1 MRQGAGK
8 GYRALW
14 SPRIV
19 GGLVAMSMVL
29 AACSS
34 GGGTPQATSNA
45 GTPNPNGVLKF
56 GVDLNNGF
64 SNDFDPGTGEND
76 CSFQELSQIYS
87 SITFEPPGTQGNN
100 AILPGIAQSWQVSG
114 STLTL
119 HIRPG
124 VTFSNGAPVDAD
136 AVMQSIE
143 HVRKS
148 PLRTSLE
155 AIQSMEPTNATT
167 LVLQLKQP
175 PTPGD
180 LLLAF
185 SFIDGMVM
193 APSSIANASS
203 SPIGSGPFVLKS
215 YQPGSEI
222 ALAANKNYFD
232 KSAYKLGGV
241 DFVQLSAGPQAIS
254 ALIGGSVDMIELMP
268 GDYPTAKRYSN
279 IGIAITP
286 SYQYMLMQLRENT
299 PPFNNPQV
307 RAALEYGI
315 NRAEINKVVLNGLG
329 QPAYQPFPSSSPGYN
344 PSVGNSYSYKPATA
358 KAMLAKAGYPN
369 GVSFNLVF
377 PAGEAEFQSAATIM
391 QSELAPAGFHVQIT
405 QIPGGDLFTQVYE
418 KKEGNAV
425 LIENSS
431 NGPDLANN
439 FESSYEGTGF
449 VSIALGSANAA
460 VTTLVQQAS
469 NSISASYQGP
479 FMRQASAIVMS
490 QGLEIPVAFIP
501 EIVAYNK
508 DRVGGN
514 VVAPIGNCKANLAGI
529 YIKK

>member
-1 MRQGAGK
+1 MRASAGK
-8 GYRALW
+8 GERASTTRWVVCALTAM
-14 SPRIV
+14 SLV
-19 GGLVAMSMVL
+19 LVA
-29 AACSS
+29 C
-34 GGGTPQATSNA
+34 GGGGAGTPAASTA
-45 GTPNPNGVLKF
+45 GTPNPNGVLRF

-64 SNDFDPGTGEND
+64 SNDFDPGTGTND

-87 SITFEPPGTQGNN
+87 SVTDEPAGTQGNN
-100 AILPGIAQSWQVSG
+100 EILPGIAQSWQIAG
-114 STLTL
+114 TTLTL

-124 VTFSNGAPVDAD
+124 VEFSNGQPVDAD

-148 PLRTSLE
+148 PLRTSLG
-155 AIQSMEPTNATT
+155 AIVSMNPTNATT
-167 LVLQLKQP
+167 LVIQLKQP

-193 APSSIANASS
+193 APSSIANAATK
-203 SPIGSGPFVLKS
+203 PIGSGPFVLKS
-215 YQPGSEI
+215 YSPGSSI
-222 ALAANKNYFD
+222 DMVANKNYFD

-241 DFVQLSAGPQAIS
+241 DFVQLTAGPQAIG
-254 ALIGGSVDMIELMP
+254 ALIDDAVDMIELMP
-268 GDYPTAKRYSN
+268 QDYPVAKANPN

-286 SYQYMLMQLRENT
+286 SYQYMLVQLRENT

-307 RAALEYGI
+307 RAALEYAI
-315 NRAEINKVVLNGLG
+315 NREALNKAVLDGLG

-344 PSVGNSYSYKPATA
+344 PTVGNKYSYKPATA
-358 KAMLAKAGYPN
+358 KAMLAQAGFPH
-369 GVSFNLVF
+369 GVNFDLVF

-391 QSELAPAGFHVQIT
+391 QNELTPAGFHMNIT

-418 KKEGNAV
+418 KGQGNAI

-439 FESSYEGTGF
+439 FESEYEGTGF
-449 VSIALGSANAA
+449 VSHALGSVNAQ
-460 VTTLVQQAS
+460 VTALVQKAS
-469 NSISASYQGP
+469 NSISATVQGP
-479 FMRQASAIVMS
+479 YMRTASAIVMS
-490 QGLEIPVAFIP
+490 QGLEIPIAFIP

-508 DRVGGN
+508 TRVGGK
-514 VVAPIGNCKANLAGI
+514 VVAPIGYCKANLAGI